1 MRRAA
6 APSSARLRSPS
17 ERARGIGYAIASASL
32 FGFNTNFARLA
43 FLSGADAPTLN
54 AVRFGLTVLVLLL
67 FLGLRRARIPLTRR
81 QRLGAVV
88 LGVLFFLC
96 SFGYMGAI
104 QFIPVSIAVLLLYSY
119 PILVGLIAR
128 VSEREPLGPARLAAL
143 LLAFVGVAL
152 ALGIDATALPDW
164 RGIALAFLAAGTMS
178 LFVTGSSRLLR
189 GADPG
194 AVNLHLMA
202 TAAALF
208 LVALIAG
215 GPASWPKGEGGWL
228 AFGGAIITFALAQL
242 ALIAAIGRAGATLAA
257 AIMNL
262 EPLLTIALALL
273 LVGESLSPLQL
284 AGAALVLIAIFLMGR
299 GRPAAVPVAEP

>member
-6 APSSARLRSPS
+6 APSSARLRSPR
-17 ERARGIGYAIASASL
+17 ERARGIGYAVASASL

-43 FLSGADAPTLN
+43 FLSGADAPTVN
-54 AVRFGLTVLVLLL
+54 AVRFGLTVLALLL
-67 FLGLRRARIPLTRR
+67 FQGLRRARAPLTRR
-81 QRLGAVV
+81 QRLGAFA

-128 VSEREPLGPARLAAL
+128 VSERETLGPARLAAL

-164 RGIALAFLAAGTMS
+164 RGIALAFLAAGAMS

-194 AVNLHLMA
+194 AVNFHLMT

-228 AFGGAIITFALAQL
+228 AFGGAVITFALAQL

-262 EPLLTIALALL
+262 EPLLTIALAVL

-299 GRPAAVPVAEP
+299 GRPAAVPAAEP

>member
-17 ERARGIGYAIASASL
+17 ERARGVGYAIASASL

-67 FLGLRRARIPLTRR
+67 FLGLRRARTPLTRR
-81 QRLGAVV
+81 QRLGAFA

-119 PILVGLIAR
+119 PVLVGLIAR

-194 AVNLHLMA
+194 AVNFHLMA
-202 TAAALF
+202 AAAALF

-215 GPASWPKGEGGWL
+215 GPASWPMSEGGWL
-228 AFGGAIITFALAQL
+228 AFGGAVITFALAQL
-242 ALIAAIGRAGATLAA
+242 ALIAAIGRAGAMLTATL
-257 AIMNL
+257 MNL

-299 GRPAAVPVAEP
+299 GRPVAVPVAEP